1 MYGIRF
7 WQKWLCKRNRKLVVK
22 AREGN
27 SPWSSDCD
35 VLNYLSTTDLLNSCS
50 LSTLHTQ
57 GCEAEQAEL
66 PASEASATNNE
77 RTVGQFKRFSFYLN

>member
-1 MYGIRF
+1 
-7 WQKWLCKRNRKLVVK
+7 VK

-57 GCEAEQAEL
+57 GCEAEQAEQ
-66 PASEASATNNE
+66 ASEVSATNNE
-77 RTVGQFKRFSFYLN
+77 ITHNSMTIQKV